1 MVKIRFARGGRK
13 KAPFYRVVVADSRS
27 SRDGKF
33 IERVGHFD
41 PLLEDQKGL
50 VLDIERIDYWIGVG
64 AQMSPRV
71 KSLYKTLK
79 NKAANSK

>member
-1 MVKIRFARGGRK
+1 MVKIRLARGGRK
-13 KAPFYRVVVADSRS
+13 KAPFYRIVVSDSRS
-27 SRDGKF
+27 ARDGKF

-50 VLDIERIDYWIGVG
+50 VMDIERADYWLGVG

-71 KSLYKTLK
+71 KSLYKKLK
-79 NKAANSK
+79 TQG

>member
-13 KAPFYRVVVADSRS
+13 SAPFYRIVVADSRS

-33 IERVGHFD
+33 IERIGHFN
-41 PLLEDQKGL
+41 PLLENQEGC
-50 VLDIERIDYWIGVG
+50 VLNIERLEHWVGVG

-71 KSLYKTLK
+71 KSLYKVM
-79 NKAANSK
+79 KAKDQA